1 MSRDVVLIH
10 GMWCRGDHLAPVADG
25 LREAGY
31 RCHLLTLPF
40 HDGPPDQPVP
50 GLGVASVL
58 DYADFCQGAID
69 QLKLGAPPILVGHS
83 MGGLIA
89 QMLAARMPVAAAV
102 LLTPAA
108 PAGVF
113 GVNRR
118 TLTVFWRRLLTW
130 GFWRKPHRL
139 ADDQVRA
146 YALNHLDAVQADA
159 ILSTLGFESGRALF
173 ELAAWPV
180 DTRRAAAV
188 DAAAVQCPVYV
199 VGAEDDWLTPPS
211 VVRAV
216 ANRYPQATL
225 RIDAGRGHWVIDDSQ
240 TPAMVA
246 DIAAWLDTTLASSG
260 RPE

>member
-1 MSRDVVLIH
+1 MRPDIVLIH
-10 GMWCRGDHLAPVADG
+10 GMWCRGDHLESVAQP

-40 HDGPPDQPVP
+40 HRDPDEATDP
-50 GLGVASVL
+50 GLGTASLL

-69 QLKLGAPPILVGHS
+69 QLKLSTPPVIIGHS

-89 QMLAARMPVAAAV
+89 QMLAARMAVSAAV

-118 TLTVFWRRLLTW
+118 TLAVFWRKLLTW

-139 ADDQVRA
+139 TAEQARR
-146 YALNHLDAVQADA
+146 YALNGLPSSQQDTV
-159 ILSTLGFESGRALF
+159 IPTLVDESGRALF

-180 DTRRAAAV
+180 DTRRAAVV
-188 DAAAVQCPVYV
+188 DPARVTCPLYV
-199 VGAEDDWLTPPS
+199 VAAEDDWLTPPS
-211 VVRAV
+211 VVRRV
-216 ANRYPQATL
+216 ASRYSQSEL
-225 RIDAGRGHWVIDDSQ
+225 RVDPGRGHWVIDDSS
-240 TPAMVA
+240 TPAMMA
-246 DIAAWLDTTLASSG
+246 DIIDWLDRTLSG
-260 RPE
+260 RST